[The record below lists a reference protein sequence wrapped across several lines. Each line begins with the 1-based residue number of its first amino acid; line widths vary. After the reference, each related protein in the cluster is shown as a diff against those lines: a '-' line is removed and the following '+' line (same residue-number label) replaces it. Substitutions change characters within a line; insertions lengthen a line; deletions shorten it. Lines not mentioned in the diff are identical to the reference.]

1 MKQAQRY
8 IDNVIKGRELV
19 CEFVKLSVERH
30 LADLQKQGTNG
41 FKFYFSEKQ
50 ASRALDFFR
59 VLRHTKGALGGKPF
73 NLQDN
78 QAFILAMLFGWRRKD
93 GDTRRFTQAYIEEAR
108 KGGKSELAAGIE
120 IYTGFF
126 EGEEGAEVYTAATT
140 RDQAGMVFRAAK
152 KMCKYLKNDSK
163 GLNKQIEVLANSV
176 NFHPTDSFIQK
187 VSADAGTLD
196 GLNPHCAV
204 IDEYHAHKNDSVKGV
219 MQTGMGS
226 RESPLLLIITTAG
239 FEKEFPCFKVER
251 ANAVAV
257 LKGDRNQDNLFAI
270 IFTQDEGEI
279 EKIMSLDPE
288 KPQDAREILRL
299 ARKSNPNLGS
309 TPTEAYILE
318 QVKDAQNKGSSTRVQ
333 VLTKNFNCWLDAPK
347 VWVPEEQIKAVMRP
361 VDLSE
366 FEGRLVFLGLDL
378 AATTD
383 LTSLCIFSPGD
394 EEQESISKNLFWLP
408 EDTVKKR
415 NEIAPYQEWVEQGHI
430 LTTPGNIV
438 DYGAVKRVVYE
449 LQEKCQ
455 IHGIG
460 YDEWNAWETTAE
472 FAANGLNM
480 QKVLPRFGWQS
491 NPTKRIEMMI
501 LAKEITLDA
510 NPVLLWNFRNIA
522 LDYDSQ
528 DNVKPNKQKSTEK
541 IDGVAAMVD
550 AVFVWLQY
558 LGTPQ
563 TGSYL
568 FSDETE
574 LITI

>member
-1 MKQAQRY
+1 M
-8 IDNVIKGRELV
+8 IKGRELV
-19 CEFVKLSVERH
+19 CEFVRLSVERH
-30 LADLQKQGTNG
+30 LADLEKQNDEA

-50 ASRALDFFR
+50 ASRALNFFR
-59 VLRHTKGALGGKPF
+59 ALRHTKGALGGKPF

-78 QAFILAMLFGWRRKD
+78 QAFILAILFGWRRKE

-152 KMCKYLKNDSK
+152 KMCKYLKSDSK

-176 NFHPTDSFIQK
+176 NYHPTDSFIQK

-204 IDEYHAHKNDSVKGV
+204 IDEYHAHKTDSVKGV

-257 LKGDRNQDNLFAI
+257 LKGDRNQDNLFAV
-270 IFTQDEGEI
+270 IFTQDAGEI
-279 EKIMSLDPE
+279 ETIMSLDPE

-333 VLTKNFNCWLDAPK
+333 VLTKNFNCWLDAPE
-347 VWVPEEQIKAVMRP
+347 VWIPDELVKACMRP
-361 VDLSE
+361 IDISE
-366 FEGRLVFLGLDL
+366 FEGAQCFFGVDLG
-378 AATTD
+378 AVSD
-383 LTSLCIFSPGD
+383 LTALAVLGIFDYDRKP
-394 EEQESISKNLFWLP
+394 IVKIFYWLP
-408 EDTVKKR
+408 EDTVKTKKD
-415 NEIAPYQEWVEQGHI
+415 IAPYEQWQEAGY
-430 LTTPGNIV
+430 LTTTSGNIADYNFIRKQIV
-438 DYGAVKRVVYE
+438 DLSLTLNMVNISYDPYRVYE
-449 LQEKCQ
+449 LAGNLQNDGVPPEKFVICRQ
-455 IHGIG
+455 GPGNVNASIIKIEEGIKSDLFG
-460 YDEWNAWETTAE
+460 IDENPITAWMFQNVA
-472 FAANGLNM
+472 L
-480 QKVLPRFGWQS
+480 R
-491 NPTKRIEMMI
+491 R
-501 LAKEITLDA
+501 DA
-510 NPVLLWNFRNIA
+510 YGNVA
-522 LDYDSQ
+522 LDKKD
-528 DNVKPNKQKSTEK
+528 KARK
-541 IDGVAAMVD
+541 IDGVAAFMD
-550 AVFVWLQY
+550 SVFGYIETVAK
-558 LGTPQ
+558 PQ
-563 TGSYL
+563 SGSYL
-568 FSDETE
+568 FNDETE

>member
-1 MKQAQRY
+1 MKQVQRY

-19 CEFVKLSVERH
+19 CEFVRLSVERH
-30 LADLQKQGTNG
+30 LADLEKQSDEA

-50 ASRALDFFR
+50 ASRALNFFR
-59 VLRHTKGALGGKPF
+59 ALRHTKGALGGKPF

-78 QAFILAMLFGWRRKD
+78 QAFILAMLFGWRRKE

-152 KMCKYLKNDSK
+152 KMCKYLKSDSK
-163 GLNKQIEVLANSV
+163 GLNKQIEVQANSV

-204 IDEYHAHKNDSVKGV
+204 IDEYHAHKTDSVKGV

-257 LKGDRNQDNLFAI
+257 LKGDRNQDNLFAV
-270 IFTQDEGEI
+270 IFTQDAGEI
-279 EKIMSLDPE
+279 ETIMSLDPE

-347 VWVPEEQIKAVMRP
+347 VWIPEEQIKAVMRP
-361 VDLSE
+361 VALSE

-394 EEQESISKNLFWLP
+394 EEREAISKNLFWLP

-415 NEIAPYQEWVEQGHI
+415 NEVAPYQEWVEQGYI

-438 DYGAVKRVVYE
+438 DYGAIKRVIYE

-472 FAANGLNM
+472 LAGNGLNM

-491 NPTKRIEMMI
+491 NPTKRIEMMV

-528 DNVKPNKQKSTEK
+528 DNVKPNKQKSAEK

-550 AVFVWLQY
+550 AIFVWLQY

-563 TGSYL
+563 AGSYL
-568 FSDETE
+568 FNDETE